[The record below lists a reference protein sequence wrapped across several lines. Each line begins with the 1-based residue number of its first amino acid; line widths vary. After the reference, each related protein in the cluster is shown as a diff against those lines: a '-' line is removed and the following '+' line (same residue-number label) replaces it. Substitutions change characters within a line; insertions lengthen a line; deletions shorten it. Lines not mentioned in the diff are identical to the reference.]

1 MGRLGDK
8 ENGRNGG
15 KGSFENRK
23 FGRLKKGAGYCSIT
37 KKAGRA
43 RLFIIVIRL

>member
-1 MGRLGDK
+1 MGLGKYLNKTKGIKPFLKNGDK

-23 FGRLKKGAGYCSIT
+23 LGRWKRGK
-37 KKAGRA
+37 
-43 RLFIIVIRL
+43 